1 MRPLF
6 PKELALL
13 EVAGGGLGGS
23 SSGGP
28 VGGVTPSG
36 KSRAVFAMPPLESN
50 PMPSRA
56 SSVASKA

>member
-28 VGGVTPSG
+28 EGGVTPSG
-36 KSRAVFAMPPLESN
+36 K
-50 PMPSRA
+50 
-56 SSVASKA
+56 VAGDEWRLRRHLT

>member
-28 VGGVTPSG
+28 EGGVTPSG
-36 KSRAVFAMPPLESN
+36 KSREMIGDSRRHLTPGVFSTRI
-50 PMPSRA
+50 S
-56 SSVASKA
+56 